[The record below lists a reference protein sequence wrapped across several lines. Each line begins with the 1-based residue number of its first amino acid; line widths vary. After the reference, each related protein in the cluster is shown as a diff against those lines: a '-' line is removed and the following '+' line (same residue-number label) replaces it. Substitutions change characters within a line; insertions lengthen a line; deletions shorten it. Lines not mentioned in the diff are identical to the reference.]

1 MALAGNSFGDWRIG
15 HHYRPSCPVALQ
27 AHNLIERQRDQNP
40 RARVGKSFRAGKRD
54 NLAAKSAPQAE
65 HSWQRIFDNFG
76 DIAASYA
83 DGSGGQGEGRS
94 ARARNSRGVIGW
106 SDRRRQR
113 VSGGWGPNDENTKA
127 VKKAVTAL
135 LHEAFDTIE
144 QEEDAKM
151 RRLIAQMKD
160 FEGTSETT
168 NRRTRRKR

>member
-1 MALAGNSFGDWRIG
+1 M
-15 HHYRPSCPVALQ
+15 
-27 AHNLIERQRDQNP
+27 
-40 RARVGKSFRAGKRD
+40 
-54 NLAAKSAPQAE
+54 
-65 HSWQRIFDNFG
+65 
-76 DIAASYA
+76 
-83 DGSGGQGEGRS
+83 
-94 ARARNSRGVIGW
+94 
-106 SDRRRQR
+106 
-113 VSGGWGPNDENTKA
+113 SGGWGPNDENTKA